1 MAHRLTLQRFARF
14 LLAWYVAFVGVGTLS
29 PLFKPVDLM
38 LVCSASGT
46 PRWVSPPSAEDPADD
61 PAGDP
66 AAAAAHRHAID
77 CPLCLPA
84 MAPPVVAA
92 LAVRTEPP
100 GTGVL
105 IPPDQRPV
113 PTTPAGPLPARGP
126 PARA

>member
-29 PLFKPVDLM
+29 PLFKPVDLT
-38 LVCSASGT
+38 LVCSASGAS
-46 PRWVSPPSAEDPADD
+46 RWVTTDPAD
-61 PAGDP
+61 DP

-84 MAPPVVAA
+84 MAPPGVAA
-92 LAVRTEPP
+92 LALDDQAPSSQ
-100 GTGVL
+100 VL

-113 PTTPAGPLPARGP
+113 PTPPAGPLPARGP
-126 PARA
+126 PALA

>member
-1 MAHRLTLQRFARF
+1 MAHRLTLQRFARI

-38 LVCSASGT
+38 LVCSASGA
-46 PRWVSPPSAEDPADD
+46 PRWVTTDPAD
-61 PAGDP
+61 DP

-92 LAVRTEPP
+92 LAVGTEPP

-126 PARA
+126 PAQA